1 MFAFFKRKQSE
12 RSDVPS
18 SKKRDIV
25 FIFTLIFL
33 AAFIGISLVT
43 GIASGTFREM
53 DFRFQFHFS
62 DGAALVALAVAYLI
76 YRIRKGGN
84 DGG

>member
-25 FIFTLIFL
+25 FIFTLVFL

-43 GIASGTFREM
+43 GIAGGTFREM

-62 DGAALVALAVAYLI
+62 DGAALIVLAVAYLI
-76 YRIRKGGN
+76 YRIKRGRNN
-84 DGG
+84 DG